1 MMRKGVSELLR
12 FNVREES
19 NVGVLKLNVMS
30 SSIFWEVSFFRL
42 HDCSGESESID
53 VSGESE
59 SIDCSG
65 ESESIDVSGE
75 SESIDVSG
83 ESESIDTVIS
93 SSSMGIANSS
103 SCLLYIKMY
112 A

>member
-53 VSGESE
+53 G
-59 SIDCSG
+59 
-65 ESESIDVSGE
+65 
-75 SESIDVSG
+75 SG

>member
-30 SSIFWEVSFFRL
+30 SSIFWEASFFRL

-53 VSGESE
+53 GSGESE
-59 SIDCSG
+59 SIDGSG
-65 ESESIDVSGE
+65 ESESIDPF
-75 SESIDVSG
+75 
-83 ESESIDTVIS
+83 IS
-93 SSSMGIANSS
+93 SSSMGVVNSS

>member
-30 SSIFWEVSFFRL
+30 SSIFWEASFRL

-53 VSGESE
+53 GPGESE
-59 SIDCSG
+59 SIDG
-65 ESESIDVSGE
+65 P
-75 SESIDVSG
+75 G

-93 SSSMGIANSS
+93 SSSMGVANSS

>member
-59 SIDCSG
+59 SIDGSGESESIDCSG
-65 ESESIDVSGE
+65 ESESIDTG
-75 SESIDVSG
+75 
-83 ESESIDTVIS
+83 IS

>member
-59 SIDCSG
+59 SID
-65 ESESIDVSGE
+65 
-75 SESIDVSG
+75 VSG

>member
-53 VSGESE
+53 GSGESE

-65 ESESIDVSGE
+65 ESESIDTG
-75 SESIDVSG
+75 
-83 ESESIDTVIS
+83 IS

>member
-30 SSIFWEVSFFRL
+30 SSIFWEVSFFGL
-42 HDCSGESESID
+42 H
-53 VSGESE
+53 
-59 SIDCSG
+59 DCSG

>member
-59 SIDCSG
+59 SID
-65 ESESIDVSGE
+65 
-75 SESIDVSG
+75 
-83 ESESIDTVIS
+83 TVIS